1 MVEKSDRRAPVPRA
15 WAPVVL
21 CCCLAVACRQSGGG
35 GGADAGDAGP
45 GDGGDTET
53 GSDTDSGSDTSCLA
67 GECCVDE
74 DCPGEGMICNELWGV
89 CAVADC
95 EGHGDFTPC
104 EKDTAG
110 YIHPDRGYDICIGGV
125 CRSPGCG
132 EVECNPPGPHFPLP
146 DSGQLSCWS
155 DWLEAECPQPGEAFY
170 GQDAQF
176 GWDTLHDWS
185 ERYQRVSPVP
195 GEPVVEDAVTGL
207 VWTGCRAGLGG
218 DDCGVDLG
226 MEYQGR
232 LRWED
237 ALDHCE
243 ALCWAGSC
251 DWRLP
256 DRYELTTLLDADK
269 GRVLDEE
276 AFPPWGEYAVECYW
290 SLSRSGED
298 DVPFEVYHLDVSYGS
313 IITSDYLKPYGVL
326 CVRGRPAVFEGERF
340 ERDTSVEHQA
350 VVHDRLTGL
359 YWEGCPKGVTG
370 DQCESGEPE
379 SVIWEDA
386 LAHCEL
392 LSELSWGGRD
402 DWRLP
407 NLVELS
413 SLTRDRQAGESLL
426 DTEAFPFAAGDEEYR
441 AWTST
446 SWLDYG
452 DPGSDSALEAYI
464 VRFWSH
470 YLGIESKSDI
480 DGQTKTLALCTAGG
494 Q

>member
-1 MVEKSDRRAPVPRA
+1 MKEHGESGPLARALVLA
-15 WAPVVL
+15 AL
-21 CCCLAVACRQSGGG
+21 CCCLASAGCRQSGGG
-35 GGADAGDAGP
+35 GGADAGDGGQ
-45 GDGGDTET
+45 GDGGDTDS
-53 GSDTDSGSDTSCLA
+53 GSETDSGSDTSCLA

-74 DCPGEGMICNELWGV
+74 ECPGEGMICNELWGV

-104 EKDTAG
+104 EKDTTG
-110 YIHPDRGYDICIGGV
+110 YIHPDRGYDICIDGV

-146 DSGQLSCWS
+146 DSGQLSCWG
-155 DWLEAECPQPGEAFY
+155 DWHEMECPQPGEAFY
-170 GQDAQF
+170 GQDSQF

-207 VWTGCRAGLGG
+207 IWTGCRAGLGG

-226 MEYQGR
+226 GEKS
-232 LRWED
+232 LSWED
-237 ALDHCE
+237 ALDYCE
-243 ALCWAGSC
+243 ALCWAGLC

-256 DRYELTTLLDADK
+256 DRYELETLVDADK
-269 GRVLDEE
+269 GWVLDEE
-276 AFPPWGEYAVECYW
+276 VFPPWEEYANEAFW
-290 SLSRSGED
+290 SLSRSGA
-298 DVPFEVYHLDVSYGS
+298 DVSPFAVYYLYTLDGS
-313 IITSDYLKPYGVL
+313 LKSIDYLKNHSVL

-350 VVHDRLTGL
+350 VVHDRMTGL
-359 YWEGCPKGVTG
+359 YWAGCPKGVTG

-379 SVIWEDA
+379 SVSWEDA

-407 NLVELS
+407 NRVELS
-413 SLTRDRQAGESLL
+413 SLTLDRGPGESL
-426 DTEAFPFAAGDEEYR
+426 DAEAFPFAAGDEGYS

-446 SWLDYG
+446 SRLDYG
-452 DPGSDSALEAYI
+452 YTTSDDAIQAYSVNLSI
-464 VRFWSH
+464 FR
-470 YLGIESKSDI
+470 LGYKGKDYF
-480 DGQTKTLALCTAGG
+480 DQNTTLALCTAGG